1 MTFPTFPAPLA
12 GGKPVHAGMWM
23 WDDTSS
29 KWVPAQASADGF
41 NYVIIVDSVTGD
53 PILYSGGTPVQGDI
67 AHDGVDTAIPVGI
80 GVKAI
85 AHGTNPTA
93 VAAADRTVWY
103 GNRAG
108 VPFVIGGHPNIITRS
123 HIIAASDGA
132 QTDAAL
138 LTISTGSKI
147 VITQISAAM
156 DAANSVNVAVKIGFG
171 TATIPA
177 ASLAGT
183 AAILIE
189 GQFAGGG
196 GIQKGNGTG
205 IIGIGA
211 DNEDLRI
218 TSGSPTG
225 GNIRVTYSYY
235 TIES

>member
-1 MTFPTFPAPLA
+1 MAIANQYVLDANNNWVPQTTSATLA
-12 GGKPVHAGMWM
+12 GGATDV
-23 WDDTSS
+23 
-29 KWVPAQASADGF
+29 V
-41 NYVIIVDSVTGD
+41 VIDPDTGD
-53 PILYSGGTPVQGDI
+53 PITYSGGTPVQGDI

-93 VAAADRTVWY
+93 VSAADRTVWY

-108 VPFVIGGHPNIITRS
+108 IPFVMGGHPNIIPRS
-123 HIIAASDGA
+123 HIIAAADGA
-132 QTDAAL
+132 LTDAAL

-147 VITQISAAM
+147 VITQLSVKM

-183 AAILIE
+183 AGILLE
-189 GQFAGGG
+189 GSFAASGG
-196 GIQKGNGTG
+196 QQVGNGAG
-205 IIGIGA
+205 IIGVGA

-218 TSGSPTG
+218 TSATPTS